1 MMRSFF
7 TNNDAIQPQRR
18 NKMAKSALQIKKSTL
33 KRSWTKDDIR
43 TLKSL
48 ARKEPLE
55 RIAKALKR
63 TSGATRQKATQSG
76 ISLSM
81 SSKKRKP
88 SKAA

>member
-1 MMRSFF
+1 MRRSQIKG
-7 TNNDAIQPQRR
+7 NS
-18 NKMAKSALQIKKSTL
+18 KMAKSAVQGKKSTL
-33 KRSWTKDDIR
+33 KRSWTKEDMR

-48 ARKEPLE
+48 ARKEPVE
-55 RIAKALKR
+55 KIAKALKR

-81 SSKKRKP
+81 SAKKRKL

>member
-1 MMRSFF
+1 
-7 TNNDAIQPQRR
+7 
-18 NKMAKSALQIKKSTL
+18 MAKPSVKTKKPTV
-33 KRSWTKDDIR
+33 KRSWTKDDMR

-55 RIAKALKR
+55 KIAQALKR

-81 SSKKRKP
+81 WSKKRK
-88 SKAA
+88 SANAA

>member
-1 MMRSFF
+1 
-7 TNNDAIQPQRR
+7 
-18 NKMAKSALQIKKSTL
+18 MAKSAVLIKKSAMR
-33 KRSWTKDDIR
+33 RSWTRDDMR

-55 RIAKALKR
+55 TIAKALRR

-81 SSKKRKP
+81 APKKRKS
-88 SKAA
+88 SKAAR